1 MILIYPPVAKPSEP
15 PAGIAKLCG
24 ALNHHGIK
32 YNVLDA
38 NLEGLLSLLKT
49 PAMSLDTW
57 TSRASRHLSRHLA
70 SLKGW
75 DGYQDNGRYRRAIK
89 DLNRLLE
96 MTGRSSRVR
105 LGLANYEHEE
115 LSPARSKDLVKAA
128 ENPEDNP
135 FYPYFKKRL
144 TEFLKSEQPSMIGF
158 SLNYLSQALCTFAM
172 IGFFKRE
179 YPGVKLILGGG
190 LVTSWMRRPHW
201 QNPFKGLV
209 DHLVAGPGEGPL
221 LSLIGV
227 NPVRNSSGALNPP
240 GIILKCDPQPR
251 CSRRP
256 RLRPRG
262 ASAPEGGPLSELED
276 SPSRKLARREQWGI
290 ISNGVKGLNGCS
302 EKRFGNDRYRPDYDS
317 LPMRDYFAPGPILP
331 YSSSSGCYWNRCS
344 FCPERAEGNPYIAI
358 PNEEVI
364 LDLLHLVDKQKPVL
378 IHLLDNAI
386 SPSLMKA
393 ISEHPPGLPWY
404 GFARITRHLTD
415 LDFCFALKRSGCVML
430 KLGLESGD
438 QSVLDDLQKGINL
451 EEASSALKNLKDAG
465 IATYVYL
472 LFGTPPEGL
481 IEARRT
487 LEFVVKHHDFIG
499 FLNLAIFNMP
509 IYGPETKQIETK
521 TFYEG
526 DLSLYMSFDHPKGWS
541 RPLIRKFLDKEFKRH
556 PAIASILRRDPPI
569 FTSNHAPF
577 FVREGF
583 LTKNNL

>member
-15 PAGIAKLCG
+15 PAGIARLCG
-24 ALNHHGIK
+24 ALHHHGIN
-32 YNVLDA
+32 YRVWDA

-49 PAMSLDTW
+49 PPVSLDTW
-57 TSRASRHLSRHLA
+57 TSRAFRHLYRHLS
-70 SLKGW
+70 SLNGW
-75 DGYQDNGRYRRAIK
+75 DAYQDDGRYRRAIK

-96 MTGRSSRVR
+96 MAARPNHVR
-105 LGLANYEHEE
+105 LGLANYQHEE
-115 LSPARSKDLVKAA
+115 LSPARSTDLVRAA

-135 FYPYFKKRL
+135 FYPYFRKRL
-144 TEFLKSEQPSMIGF
+144 TELLKSKQPSIIGF

-179 YPGVKLILGGG
+179 YPGVKLVLGGG

-201 QNPFKGLV
+201 QNPFKDLV

-221 LSLIGV
+221 LSLIGL
-227 NPVRNSSGALNPP
+227 P
-240 GIILKCDPQPR
+240 
-251 CSRRP
+251 
-256 RLRPRG
+256 
-262 ASAPEGGPLSELED
+262 
-276 SPSRKLARREQWGI
+276 
-290 ISNGVKGLNGCS
+290 
-302 EKRFGNDRYRPDYDS
+302 FGNDHYRLNYDS
-317 LPMRDYFAPGPILP
+317 LPIRDYFAPGPILP

-344 FCPERAEGNPYIAI
+344 FCPERTEGNPYIAI

-415 LDFCFALKRSGCVML
+415 LDFCLALKQSGCVML

-438 QSVLDDLQKGINL
+438 QSVLDDLQKGVNL
-451 EEASSALKNLKDAG
+451 EEASSVLKNLKKAG

-509 IYGPETKQIETK
+509 IYGPEAQQIETK

-541 RPLIRKFLDKEFKRH
+541 RPLIRQFLDKEFKRH
-556 PAIASILRRDPPI
+556 PAMAPILRKDPPV

-577 FVREGF
+577 FVMKER
-583 LTKNNL
+583 